1 MVNAD
6 SDEDER
12 SSERSDGCRS
22 VSFHLDT
29 HGSSLSYSLWCT
41 CTKRD
46 EGLWSLWAALA
57 PSTEGWETRAP
68 SARVS
73 RLCRGVFH
81 ASGRIHRPGASRR
94 PPRMPQERRARPRAP
109 PSRPLEI
116 LDTARRGSAQ
126 PAEDYSISVLVGRCS
141 PVRAP
146 TFAPVSQHTCSAR
159 SPSAVGCRIS
169 LKPAQ
174 FCRSLFLA

>member
-6 SDEDER
+6 SDEGER

-57 PSTEGWETRAP
+57 PSTEGSVP
-68 SARVS
+68 SFVEKEKRRNLLLTKQIAQ
-73 RLCRGVFH
+73 RGE
-81 ASGRIHRPGASRR
+81 GGIRR
-94 PPRMPQERRARPRAP
+94 E
-109 PSRPLEI
+109 EGYH
-116 LDTARRGSAQ
+116 D
-126 PAEDYSISVLVGRCS
+126 
-141 PVRAP
+141 
-146 TFAPVSQHTCSAR
+146 
-159 SPSAVGCRIS
+159 
-169 LKPAQ
+169 
-174 FCRSLFLA
+174 